1 MSTAPKCAAEH
12 LIQKGHRRI
21 ALLEGRFSPQIYHDR
36 HNGYMDAIVSAGL
49 TVDPLFMRDV
59 DANELCAETCARE
72 MLSCPERPTA
82 LLCTNDTIAVGAM
95 KAAMRMGLRIPEDV
109 AVIGFDDSYVS
120 RVIEPELT
128 TVRIDSLQMGKLAV
142 EMLFR
147 LIDGEELSKWYI
159 EMPTELIVRGTT

>member
-1 MSTAPKCAAEH
+1 
-12 LIQKGHRRI
+12 
-21 ALLEGRFSPQIYHDR
+21 
-36 HNGYMDAIVSAGL
+36 
-49 TVDPLFMRDV
+49 
-59 DANELCAETCARE
+59 
-72 MLSCPERPTA
+72 
-82 LLCTNDTIAVGAM
+82 M

-147 LIDGEELSKWYI
+147 LIDGEALSEWYI